1 MGIKMTI
8 EDYEIT
14 KEGQVINK
22 RTQHILKPQSNNKG
36 YLRVI
41 LCGKKY
47 FVHRLVAEKY
57 IPNPNNYEQV
67 NHIDGDKTNNNVN
80 NLEWVSNLMNRAHA
94 VKMGL
99 HLKGGDCPWS
109 KLNWEK
115 VNFIRNNST
124 YSTKELSNNFNVS
137 EATIRDVINYRTW
150 KTDEKIC

>member
-1 MGIKMTI
+1 MKVKMTMD
-8 EDYEIT
+8 DYEIT
-14 KEGQVINK
+14 KKGLVINK
-22 RTQHILKPQSNNKG
+22 RTKHALKPQQNNKG

-67 NHIDGDKTNNNVN
+67 NHIDGNKLNNTVN
-80 NLEWVSNLMNRAHA
+80 NLEWVSNIMNRTHA

-99 HLKGGDCPWS
+99 HLKGEDCPWS

-115 VNFIRNNST
+115 VEFIRKSST
-124 YSTKELSNNFNVS
+124 YSIKELSKKFNVS
-137 EATIRDVINYRTW
+137 ETTIRDVINYKTW